1 MSRGITKTIRVALT
15 VTVVA
20 FGAIPQAIAQNSAI
34 SGGFTFTTSV
44 DLDTNPDLAAVSP
57 GTDLDVSETLG
68 FSVRSETSTQLL
80 EFFGNTDLTFT
91 QTLGGSSTSTFN
103 SPTGTLH
110 YYREAADSNLDLSG
124 SYWTGDV
131 INAFDA
137 DPTTATSIIVDA
149 GTLTTAKAAL
159 VYNWGVNAP
168 LGFSLNASYNQREYK
183 GITNPLLFDETT
195 SIIGASANIR
205 ISPSTQGTLAAAY
218 KDYVATDAIST
229 NTQTT
234 DYSFSVNH
242 DLANALALT
251 GNVGYR
257 DKKTTASGIST
268 VENGL
273 LGGIGLTQT
282 LTNGSVFGD
291 IQFDGSATNN
301 STALSFGR
309 SLDLPDGNL
318 TARVTADF
326 VSGSNVQLLASA
338 SYTKQLSDGDISLD
352 LSQSLYTDNLD
363 QDIKFS
369 TLAVAYQK
377 ALNSNAGINLSLD
390 LSRSEDGGAGSAAAL
405 NRATL
410 SASYSQALT
419 PDWDISVGYS
429 HRQKSGEAISTAN
442 SDSVF
447 LTLTRGLQFG
457 F

>member
-1 MSRGITKTIRVALT
+1 MDRGITKTIQAALT

-20 FGAIPQAIAQNSAI
+20 FGATETFAQNSAN
-34 SGGFTFTTSV
+34 SGSFSFTTAV
-44 DLDTNPDLAAVSP
+44 DLDTNPDLVAVSP
-57 GTDLDVSETLG
+57 GTVFDFTETLA

-80 EFFGNTDLTFT
+80 EFFGNTGLTFS
-91 QTLGGSSTSTFN
+91 QTLGGGSVSSFN

-110 YYREAADSNLDLSG
+110 YFRDSANSNLDLSG

-137 DPTTATSIIVDA
+137 DPSAATSIIVDV
-149 GTLTTAKAAL
+149 GTLTTAKASA

-168 LGFSLNASYNQREYK
+168 LGFSLNASYNQRDYE
-183 GITNPLLFDETT
+183 GITNPDLFDETT
-195 SIIGASANIR
+195 SIIGASANMR
-205 ISPSTQGTLAAAY
+205 ISPSTQGTLAASY
-218 KDYVATDAIST
+218 TDYDSSDAIST
-229 NTQTT
+229 STQTT

-251 GNVGYR
+251 GNIGFR
-257 DKKTTASGIST
+257 DKSTTASGIT
-268 VENGL
+268 IVANGF
-273 LGGIGLTQT
+273 LGGVGLTQT
-282 LTNGSVFGD
+282 LTNGTAFGD
-291 IQFDGSATNN
+291 IQFDDSDTLS
-301 STALSFGR
+301 STALTFGR

-318 TARVTADF
+318 TAKLTVDM
-326 VSGSNVQLLASA
+326 VSGSDAQLLATA
-338 SYTKQLSDGDISLD
+338 TYTKQLSNGGITLD
-352 LSQSLYTDNLD
+352 LSQSLYTDNLN

-369 TLAVAYQK
+369 TLAIAYQK
-377 ALNSNAGINLSLD
+377 TLNSNAGINLSLD

-429 HRQKSGEAISTAN
+429 HRQNSGDAIATAD

-447 LTLTRGLQFG
+447 LTLTRNLQFG